1 MRVPNCRRL
10 LYLWVRHGRSFT
22 EEYKLDAVALLID
35 GNYSVPEVTK
45 KLGVSETTIR
55 KWMRKYGNDKAVA
68 EEQVLTESERAELV
82 RLRQENAH
90 LELQLEFAK
99 KVSTW
104 FAKG

>member
-1 MRVPNCRRL
+1 MRN
-10 LYLWVRHGRSFT
+10 
-22 EEYKLDAVALLID
+22 
-35 GNYSVPEVTK
+35 
-45 KLGVSETTIR
+45 
-55 KWMRKYGNDKAVA
+55 YGNDKA

-104 FAKG
+104 FAKGQR

>member
-1 MRVPNCRRL
+1 
-10 LYLWVRHGRSFT
+10 
-22 EEYKLDAVALLID
+22 LIVD
-35 GNYSVPEVTK
+35 GGYSVSEVTH

-55 KWMRKYGNDKAVA
+55 KWMKKYQDDGPVMVP
-68 EEQVLTESERAELV
+68 ELTESERAELV

-104 FAKG
+104 FAKGQR

>member
-1 MRVPNCRRL
+1 MGSTR
-10 LYLWVRHGRSFT
+10 RSFT

-35 GNYSVPEVTK
+35 DNYSVSEVTK

-82 RLRQENAH
+82 RLR
-90 LELQLEFAK
+90 
-99 KVSTW
+99 
-104 FAKG
+104 

>member
-1 MRVPNCRRL
+1 MGSTR
-10 LYLWVRHGRSFT
+10 RSFT
-22 EEYKLDAVALLID
+22 DEYKRDAVALLVD
-35 GNYSVPEVTK
+35 GGYSVSQVTK

-55 KWMRKYGNDKAVA
+55 KWMKQYGTDEAGGEV
-68 EEQVLTESERAELV
+68 EQVLDESERAELV

-104 FAKG
+104 FAKGQR